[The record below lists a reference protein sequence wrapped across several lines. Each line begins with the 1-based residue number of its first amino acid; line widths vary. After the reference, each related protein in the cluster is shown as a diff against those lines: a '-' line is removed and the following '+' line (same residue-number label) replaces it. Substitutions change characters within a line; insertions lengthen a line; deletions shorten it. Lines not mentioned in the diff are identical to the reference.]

1 MGNFISDLGKGF
13 VRSAVNQVGRDGG
26 RVISNAVYGDAHAIP
41 IRGIYQSKNNQ
52 YFDDTT
58 NEVVSPEELRRRAEE
73 EGFKVSVCK
82 YKTSAKVV
90 WYIIS
95 LFFSFILLPS
105 IVLFVFG
112 IKKFFQKHIFMC
124 KKITSAQYTSDKRY
138 KTGKRLNG
146 YVEQEIKIKAPC
158 TPSEKGA
165 LIKIG
170 ILYIILSFIS
180 FYLGT
185 TITKLSQEDSAMRKY
200 TQFVERAQNEKNAI
214 EIISNGDSVEYK
226 KRMDDFN
233 KKYQEAIEYIENHKK

>member
-1 MGNFISDLGKGF
+1 MGNFLSDLGKGF

-73 EGFKVSVCK
+73 EGFNISICK
-82 YKTSAKVV
+82 YKTSTKVV

-105 IVLFVFG
+105 IILFVFG
-112 IKKFFQKHIFMC
+112 IKKVCQKYVFMR
-124 KKITSAQYTSDKRY
+124 KKITIAQYVSDKRY
-138 KTGKRLNG
+138 KTGNRLSG
-146 YVEQEIKIKAPC
+146 YSEEEINIKVPC
-158 TPSEKGA
+158 NQSERGS
-165 LIKIG
+165 LIKVG
-170 ILYIILSFIS
+170 LLYIILSLIS

-185 TITKLSQEDSAMRKY
+185 TIIKLSQEDSAMRKY

-214 EIISNGDSVEYK
+214 EIISNGDSLEYQ
-226 KRMDDFN
+226 KRMDEFN
-233 KKYQEAIEYIENHKK
+233 KKYQEAIKYIEKHKK

>member
-41 IRGIYQSKNNQ
+41 IRGICQSKNNQ

-58 NEVVSPEELRRRAEE
+58 NEIVSPEELRIRAKE
-73 EGFKVSVCK
+73 EGFKVSICK

-105 IVLFVFG
+105 VILFILG
-112 IKKFFQKHIFMC
+112 IKKICQKYVFMR
-124 KKITSAQYTSDKRY
+124 KKTTVAQYVSDKRY
-138 KTGKRLNG
+138 KTGNRLSG
-146 YVEQEIKIKAPC
+146 YSEEEINIKVPCEQ
-158 TPSEKGA
+158 SERGS
-165 LIKIG
+165 LIKVG
-170 ILYIILSFIS
+170 LLYILLSFIS
-180 FYLGT
+180 FYTGT
-185 TITKLSQEDSAMRKY
+185 TIIKHSSEDNAMRKY
-200 TQFVERAQNEKNAI
+200 TQFVERAQNEKDYI
-214 EIISNGDSVEYK
+214 ETISNGDSVEYQ
-226 KRMDDFN
+226 KRMDEFN